1 MGVLTF
7 ILYRFIVWK
16 NLSVSRSHDGRIQA
30 VHIETATRADYL
42 SCETRIDGCEAAFV
56 TAAVS
61 KVCVIVRFWK
71 PIPETEFAA
80 YYLLVILE
88 SIGTCGNSLH
98 ILLEHDFKSHCRNLN
113 VMRYVSLFVIRQLV
127 THIPELHVVHFQLFY
142 RQAERLGN
150 GGDWKRYDLQ
160 TVKKLNSPVLV
171 KPYLYGI
178 ELRHIGNKRGEPM
191 NAAFGLHGYPLPT
204 VCHDMM
210 QYELSIEFQVVKV
223 NPRT

>member
-16 NLSVSRSHDGRIQA
+16 NLAVSGSHDRRVKA
-30 VHIETATRADYL
+30 VNIEAATFARYL

-71 PIPETEFAA
+71 PIPETEFSS

-88 SIGTCGNSLH
+88 SVGTCGNSLH
-98 ILLEHDFKSHCRNLN
+98 ILLEHDFKSRCRNLN
-113 VMRYVSLFVIRQLV
+113 VMRYVSLFIICQYV
-127 THIPELHVVHFQLFY
+127 TYFPELNIIHFQLFY
-142 RQAERLGN
+142 RQAESLWN
-150 GGDWKRYDLQ
+150 SCDWKRYDLQ

-178 ELRHIGNKRGEPM
+178 ELRHIR
-191 NAAFGLHGYPLPT
+191 Y
-204 VCHDMM
+204 
-210 QYELSIEFQVVKV
+210 
-223 NPRT
+223 